1 MPERPPLKPEVF
13 EILAALAEGDL
24 HGYAIL
30 KTIGERGAPM
40 VASLLYR
47 KLHRLLEY
55 GWVAEV
61 EQAEPERDQRRRY
74 YRLTVRG
81 RAVLEEEARRI
92 VELAGSKRVR
102 RIAAGDAATEGAGG
116 G

>member
-1 MPERPPLKPEVF
+1 
-13 EILAALAEGDL
+13 
-24 HGYAIL
+24 
-30 KTIGERGAPM
+30 
-40 VASLLYR
+40 
-47 KLHRLLEY
+47 
-55 GWVAEV
+55 
-61 EQAEPERDQRRRY
+61 
-74 YRLTVRG
+74 VRG